1 MLKSASW
8 SWRWMFDE
16 LLNRKTVKSLNRKL
30 TIMIFKSMVLQ
41 FNGFTI
47 IAVVFH
53 RMISLRHLPNLV

>member
-1 MLKSASW
+1 
-8 SWRWMFDE
+8 MFDE

-30 TIMIFKSMVLQ
+30 TIMIFKSLVLQ

>member
-30 TIMIFKSMVLQ
+30 TIMIFKSLVLQ

-53 RMISLRHLPNLV
+53 RMISLPHLPNLV